1 MTPLVQTPVHET
13 EGTVSPDGRWLAHET
28 TLTGSKEIYVR
39 PFPNVNDGLFRVS
52 TAGGTRPLWAHSGKE
67 LFFVGVDGS
76 LLQVSVEAKGATWN
90 SRAPVKLFER
100 RHFVGANSG
109 RSYDVSPDGQRF
121 LMIKGPKPT
130 RRPRSS
136 SSNTGTRS
144 SSAWRPRSKGP
155 ASHYSAP
162 SRNRVSCN
170 PNRYTPAVCPHFRI
184 RASNLSWAT
193 EQRRPRVVNGT
204 DMTGSCSRA
213 FCLRRPTTRT

>member
-1 MTPLVQTPVHET
+1 M
-13 EGTVSPDGRWLAHET
+13 
-28 TLTGSKEIYVR
+28 
-39 PFPNVNDGLFRVS
+39 FGLFQRQRRPISRLDRGRHASPVGAQRQGALLRRRRWIFA
-52 TAGGTRPLWAHSGKE
+52 AGVRGGE
-67 LFFVGVDGS
+67 
-76 LLQVSVEAKGATWN
+76 GATWN

-100 RHFVGANSG
+100 RYFVGANSG

-170 PNRYTPAVCPHFRI
+170 PNRYTPAVCPHFRY
-184 RASNLSWAT
+184 ASNLSWAT